1 MKRIYSVITGTG
13 SYVPEKKVTN
23 DDFLSH
29 EFYDS
34 SGVKLANDNRDIVDK
49 FLEITTIANE
59 DTLKMIIQLQT
70 WGFMLLKKQSKMQ
83 ALIKKN

>member
-1 MKRIYSVITGTG
+1 MKKIYSVITGTG

-34 SGVKLANDNRDIVDK
+34 TGVRLANDNREIVDK
-49 FLEITTIANE
+49 FLEITTIAERRHVE
-59 DTLKMIIQLQT
+59 DDNTTSDL
-70 WGFMLLKKQSKMQ
+70 
-83 ALIKKN
+83 